1 MIRIHRSRSS
11 LGLVLGV
18 LVLVLT
24 VAGGC
29 SGDGQAGTGTAPAI
43 TVTDAVIAVPAG
55 ANTAMYLTIE
65 NAGGEDDRLV
75 AASAPI
81 ADRIELHETR
91 AGDDGLMQMFHLDH
105 VEVAAGSEVRFAP
118 GGLHVMV
125 FDVAPLEEG
134 DVVDVEL
141 EFERSGTMSI
151 EAVVEPYTDL
161 GDG

>member
-1 MIRIHRSRSS
+1 MTRNRWRPVPRA
-11 LGLVLGV
+11 LVLGAVV
-18 LVLVLT
+18 LAVA
-24 VAGGC
+24 AGGC
-29 SGDGQAGTGTAPAI
+29 SGDEQAGTEPAPAI
-43 TVTDAVIAVPAG
+43 TVADAVIAVPAG
-55 ANTAMYLTIE
+55 ANTAMYFTIE
-65 NAGGEDDRLV
+65 NAGGDDDQLV

-91 AGDDGLMQMFHLDH
+91 AGDDGLMQMHHLDH
-105 VEVAAGSEVRFAP
+105 IEVAAGAEVRLQP

-125 FDVAPLEEG
+125 FDVDRLEEG

-141 EFERSGTMSI
+141 EFERSGTMSV

>member
-1 MIRIHRSRSS
+1 MTRNRWRPVPRA
-11 LGLVLGV
+11 LVLGAVV
-18 LVLVLT
+18 LAVA
-24 VAGGC
+24 AGGC
-29 SGDGQAGTGTAPAI
+29 SGDEQAGTEPAPAI
-43 TVTDAVIAVPAG
+43 TVADAVIAVPAG

-65 NAGGEDDRLV
+65 NAGGDDDRLV

-91 AGDDGLMQMFHLDH
+91 AGDDGLMQMHHLDDI
-105 VEVAAGSEVRFAP
+105 EVAAGAEVRLQP

-125 FDVAPLEEG
+125 FDVDRLEEG

-141 EFERSGTMSI
+141 EFERSGTMSV